1 MITSRLIFILS
12 SNITQEECTIVTEQ
26 NVITIAKIGEP
37 APSFNLPSTRNLD
50 TLEENVALEDY
61 RGRWL
66 MLFFWPYDFTFVC
79 PTEIVAFSEAAAK
92 FHDLKC
98 DIVGASTDSIH
109 THRAWI
115 NTPRDQ
121 NGIGAL
127 KYPIASDFTKETAR
141 AYGVLDEKTGAAHR
155 GLFLI
160 DPEGVIRYQ
169 VITDMN
175 VGRSVEETIRI
186 LEALQSGG
194 LCPIGWRKGDKTL

>member
-1 MITSRLIFILS
+1 MSDTF
-12 SNITQEECTIVTEQ
+12 VKA
-26 NVITIAKIGEP
+26 AKIGEL
-37 APSFNLPSTRNLD
+37 APSFNLPSTQNLD
-50 TLEENVALEDY
+50 TLSDNVALEDY

-79 PTEIVAFSEAAAK
+79 PTEIIAFSEAASQ
-92 FHDLKC
+92 FRDLNC
-98 DIVGASTDSIH
+98 DIVGASVDSVY

-115 NTPRDQ
+115 TTPRDQ

-127 KYPIASDFTKETAR
+127 NYPIASDFTKETAR
-141 AYGVLDEKTGAAHR
+141 AYGVLDEKSGAAHR

-160 DPEGVIRYQ
+160 DPEGIIRYQ
-169 VITDMN
+169 VVTDMN

-194 LCPIGWRKGDKTL
+194 LCPINWKKGEKTLS

>member
-1 MITSRLIFILS
+1 MSD
-12 SNITQEECTIVTEQ
+12 TIVK
-26 NVITIAKIGEP
+26 IAKIGEP
-37 APSFNLPSTRNLD
+37 APSFNLPSTKNLD

-79 PTEIVAFSEAAAK
+79 PTEIVAFSEAAAQ
-92 FHDLKC
+92 FRDLKC
-98 DIVGASTDSIH
+98 DIIGASVDSVH

-115 NTPRDQ
+115 HTPRDQ

-127 KYPIASDFTKETAR
+127 NYPIASDFTKETAR
-141 AYGVLDEKTGAAHR
+141 AYGVLDEQSGAAHR

-160 DPEGVIRYQ
+160 DPEGIIRYQ
-169 VITDMN
+169 VVTDMN
-175 VGRSVEETIRI
+175 VGRSVEETLRI

>member
-1 MITSRLIFILS
+1 MSD
-12 SNITQEECTIVTEQ
+12 TIVK
-26 NVITIAKIGEP
+26 IAKIGEH
-37 APSFNLPSTRNLD
+37 APSFNLPSTKNLD

-61 RGRWL
+61 KGRWL

-79 PTEIVAFSEAAAK
+79 PTEIVAFSEAAAQ
-92 FHDLKC
+92 FRDLNC
-98 DIVGASTDSIH
+98 DIVGASVDSVH

-127 KYPIASDFTKETAR
+127 NYPIASDFTKETAR
-141 AYGVLDEKTGAAHR
+141 AYGVLDEKSGAAHR

-160 DPEGVIRYQ
+160 DPEGIIRYQ
-169 VITDMN
+169 VVTDMN